1 MLKYPES
8 MESRTDDIILP
19 ASAALRT
26 VCSSQHVMTRG
37 WSNPAYAHRLHSIH
51 FCLENLYRESPR
63 GLVSML
69 GTYKDEQA
77 NTQELTAEKT
87 GGEALH
93 MLKGAWEGA
102 RGGGRGLKS
111 TSSGRRGAFSNK
123 HKGAMCVPSSPGLR
137 CRLRAH

>member
-93 MLKGAWEGA
+93 MLKGPGKGPGEGA
-102 RGGGRGLKS
+102 VG
-111 TSSGRRGAFSNK
+111 
-123 HKGAMCVPSSPGLR
+123 
-137 CRLRAH
+137 